1 MNELSLLTQSIHDDV
16 QFLTPQV
23 TQCIDEIQL
32 HHKSQSERRQ
42 RMPVLVCGNSGS
54 GISTVMSRTAHQF
67 ELTSTGVVVLQR
79 QDLAFYS
86 PYQMLLHHYGF
97 RPPDSARFGSS
108 YDLPHYITKLLAMA
122 EPEVIILDDFL
133 NGVIEKKDISK
144 HLAQWTNVA
153 NAIPKTSIIF
163 GNPGRLTPT
172 WLSGVPNYKSIYI
185 DEWSLGPSFDL
196 YLSQLSDLALTK
208 YGLKM
213 ELQKFQS
220 QLYQHSHGNTGN
232 LIRHLRQLV
241 INLML
246 NHQSDMTIIFAAK
259 KLKELI
265 EDNARIFYES
275 AM

>member
-1 MNELSLLTQSIHDDV
+1 MNELSLLMQSVHHDV

-23 TQCIDEIQL
+23 AQCIDEIQL
-32 HHKSQSERRQ
+32 YHKSQSERCQ
-42 RMPVLVCGNSGS
+42 RMPLVVCGKSGS
-54 GISTVMSRTAHQF
+54 GVSTAMYRTAHQF
-67 ELTSTGVVVLQR
+67 ELMRKGVVVLQR

-97 RPPDSARFGSS
+97 RPADSERLVSS
-108 YDLPHYITKLLAMA
+108 YDLPLYITRLLAMA

-153 NAIPKTSIIF
+153 NAMPKTLIIF

-172 WLSGVPNYKSIYI
+172 WLSSLPNFKSIYI
-185 DEWSLGPSFDL
+185 DEWPPGPSFDL
-196 YLSQLSDLALTK
+196 YLMQLSDLALRK
-208 YGLKM
+208 YSLNM
-213 ELQKFQS
+213 ELQAFRG

-241 INLML
+241 INLIL
-246 NHQSDMTIIFAAK
+246 NHQSDMTITFAAK
-259 KLKELI
+259 TLKELI
-265 EDNARIFYES
+265 ENNASIFYEI
-275 AM
+275 AR